1 MRIRFW
7 TVNLSAG
14 LLLATAGCGA
24 VGTVI
29 HVAFGDPPV
38 AAQYNPPVQPT
49 LVLVENYY
57 NPDGS
62 TIDGDLIARQV
73 TDELKGKTRITMID
87 PDKITL
93 MRDEDSEKYRTMKT
107 AAIGASVDA
116 KQVIYVDLVQADFT
130 SDTTGSVVHA
140 VARAKVR
147 VVDVTTGQTLWPAGS
162 QRGQEI
168 SATEDYDPID
178 NASAASKRTKMLT
191 ELSSRISK
199 LFYTWKPDDQGQED
213 SGG

>member
-1 MRIRFW
+1 MRIRFPNV
-7 TVNLSAG
+7 TLAAG
-14 LLLATAGCGA
+14 LLLGAAGCGP
-24 VGTVI
+24 VGTFMHIV
-29 HVAFGDPPV
+29 FGDPPI
-38 AAQYNPPVQPT
+38 AAQYNPPVVPT
-49 LVLVENYY
+49 LVLVENFN

-73 TDELKGKTRITMID
+73 TDELKEKTQLKLVD

-93 MRDEDSEKYRTMKT
+93 MRDEDGEKYRSMKT
-107 AAIGASVDA
+107 AAIGSSVDA
-116 KQVIYVDLVQADFT
+116 KQVIYVDLVQADFNA
-130 SDTTGSVVHA
+130 DATGSVVHA

-147 VVDVTTGQTLWPAGS
+147 VIDVETGRTLWPAGS

-168 SATEDYDPID
+168 SATEDYDPVD

-199 LFYTWKPDDQGQED
+199 LFYTWKADDQTQEN